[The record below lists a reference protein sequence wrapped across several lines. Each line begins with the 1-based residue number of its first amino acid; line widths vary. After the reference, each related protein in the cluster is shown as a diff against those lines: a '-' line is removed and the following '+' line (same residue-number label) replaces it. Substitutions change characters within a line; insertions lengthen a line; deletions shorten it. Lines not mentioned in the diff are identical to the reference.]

1 MASAAPPDE
10 KRTHALDPKRSSPIS
25 APCQLRDE
33 TLTHPAL
40 AVGGIIGRRNVGHLA
55 RRSAHPST
63 AGRAHHCADALPNP
77 AADGSAD
84 HRANDYSNPPTAHQR
99 ARSGDDAERHV
110 HAKANHPAAGA
121 AGGPTARHVQRRT
134 AGRR

>member
-33 TLTHPAL
+33 TLAHPAL
-40 AVGGIIGRRNVGHLA
+40 AVGGVIGRRNVRHLA
-55 RRSAHPST
+55 RR
-63 AGRAHHCADALPNP
+63 GAHHCADAHPNP
-77 AADGSAD
+77 AADGGAD
-84 HRANDYSNPPTAHQR
+84 HGTDDYSNLTAHRR
-99 ARSGDDAERHV
+99 AGSGDDAERHV

-121 AGGPTARHVQRRT
+121 AGGPTARHVQHRT